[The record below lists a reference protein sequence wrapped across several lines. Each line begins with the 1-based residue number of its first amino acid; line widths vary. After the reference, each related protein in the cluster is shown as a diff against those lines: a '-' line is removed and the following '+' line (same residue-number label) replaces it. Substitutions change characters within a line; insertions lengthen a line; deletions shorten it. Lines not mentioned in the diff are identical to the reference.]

1 IAWGIYSL
9 RGRGAVDP
17 IVSTTDNFIRSV
29 PFVLAAAAVLIRTI
43 DLSPR
48 GVLIAAASGALA
60 SGVGYVIWY
69 AALRGLSATRAASV
83 QLTVPVIAAL
93 GGVVLL
99 GERMTVRLG
108 ISAALILGGVGLTLM
123 RSRADARPVT
133 GASDTDR

>member
-1 IAWGIYSL
+1 VA
-9 RGRGAVDP
+9 
-17 IVSTTDNFIRSV
+17 TTDNFVRSV
-29 PFVLAAAAVLIRTI
+29 PFVLAVAAVFFRTI

-60 SGVGYVIWY
+60 SGVGYIIWY

-99 GERMTVRLG
+99 GERMTFRLG
-108 ISAALILGGVGLTLM
+108 ISAVLILGGVGLTLM
-123 RSRADARPVT
+123 SSRADARPAT
-133 GASDTDR
+133 GVSGTDR